1 MTIQKMTTRTDKTED
16 AYRRRAAQLA
26 NAATKKAGR
35 RVSPTELAQSLIA
48 RRPELAPSTFRQNR
62 AAVTFLM
69 NEVAKDQPAL
79 DPQTRAVIAL
89 LKDVESVDRHD
100 EGVPRTSAQKQ
111 KRLDDDLDRISH
123 FALATTSPNAS
134 TLVDCLT
141 VGSLTGARLVEWP
154 SAKFG
159 PSDHPDYAWQLM
171 LTNGKRGNGRA
182 HGETRVLRWEWLPEE
197 LVSQTQAWIFVAR
210 EATGN
215 GSYETF
221 VSTLES
227 LMRRVTKALFPRRQR
242 RPTLSSARHAATAR
256 WKMNYVV
263 SARSTEDK
271 ELGLAIVAALLGH
284 ATDETATR
292 HYARAAEADGRFP
305 TPTPDPAEVARI
317 RRRYSAPG
325 KKRDGLKPKY

>member
-1 MTIQKMTTRTDKTED
+1 MTTRTEKTED
-16 AYRRRAAQLA
+16 AYRKRAAQVA
-26 NAATKKAGR
+26 KAAAKKAGR
-35 RVSPTELAQSLIA
+35 PVSPTELARGLIA
-48 RRPELAPSTFRQNR
+48 RRTELAPSSFRQNR
-62 AAVTFLM
+62 AAITFMM
-69 NEVAKDQPAL
+69 NETAKGQPTL

-89 LKDVESVDRHD
+89 LKDVEPVDRPD
-100 EGVPRTSAQKQ
+100 DGVPRTSAQKL

-154 SAKFG
+154 TAKFG
-159 PSDHPDYAWQLM
+159 PSNHPDYAWQLT
-171 LTNGKRGNGRA
+171 LTNGKQGNGRA

-197 LVSQTQAWIFVAR
+197 LVSQTKAWIFAAR
-210 EATGN
+210 EAAAN
-215 GSYETF
+215 GSYGTLI
-221 VSTLES
+221 STLES
-227 LMRRVTKALFPRRQR
+227 LMRRVTKLLFPRRKR

-263 SARSTEDK
+263 SARSEEDR

-292 HYARAAEADGRFP
+292 HYARAGEADGRFP
-305 TPTPDPAEVARI
+305 TPTPEPAEVARI
-317 RRRYSAPG
+317 RKRYSTPS
-325 KKRDGLKPKY
+325 KKRDSLNP